1 MDLNDINVF
10 SLEDRKILRDFFAS
24 NREFLETHSLLDI
37 NNLKLFGDMFEL
49 FLKENNLEDN
59 NIFKV
64 FLLDLRSEE
73 LKQKLGR
80 KNNPKTIKDVV
91 LTFAK
96 PLAKSPFEASDRIL
110 RWYEESKVVTILD
123 NVTIKEI
130 NKNIE
135 PKIEQNRLERIL
147 SWEDG
152 AKIRVK

>member
-1 MDLNDINVF
+1 MNLNDINVF
-10 SLEDRKILRDFFAS
+10 SLEDRKILRNFFAS

-59 NIFKV
+59 NIFKL
-64 FLLDLRSEE
+64 FLLDIRSEE
-73 LKQKLGR
+73 LKQKLTN
-80 KNNPKTIKDVV
+80 KKSIKDVV

-96 PLAKSPFEASDRIL
+96 PLTKPPFEATTKIL

-123 NVTIKEI
+123 DTTIRET

-135 PKIEQNRLERIL
+135 PKIEQNKLERKL
-147 SWEDG
+147 SFENG
-152 AKIRVK
+152 AKVRVK